1 MASCTVRIDS
11 STYKVLQNLSAQTGR
26 KTQEILSE
34 AVELYRRQLFLKK
47 TNDAFAKLKTD
58 SQAWKE
64 EKEERA
70 VWDTALLDGLKDDTN

>member
-11 STYKVLQNLSAQTGR
+11 STYKILQSLSAQTGR
-26 KTQEILSE
+26 KMREILSE

-58 SQAWKE
+58 PQTWKE

-70 VWDTALLDGLKDDTN
+70 VWDTTLLDGLRDD